1 MLASAKSIDS
11 TVDAFGFMI
20 KYFPFDG
27 GEPFYVEGGSYYAQ
41 EKAKQDEMILSL
53 GQLVRR
59 NGHVLI
65 IQNPRCDAESGF
77 YTDWKIFNHLGKSLI
92 SGSCDY
98 VSGLKKTI
106 FGFYAA

>member
-1 MLASAKSIDS
+1 MLAFAKSIDS

-77 YTDWKIFNHLGKSLI
+77 YTDWTIYNNLGNSLI

-98 VSGLKKTI
+98 VSSLKKTI
-106 FGFYAA
+106 LGFYAT